1 MWKDIPKG
9 TRYINNKIM
18 GDGFGFSRA
27 ELSAMERQ
35 QFLSGEISQED
46 SMIIGAFH
54 NGPLSAVRFVG
65 IVGLILYYM
74 LLIYSAVYA
83 WRLIRA
89 ADGSDYFPLALF
101 IGLAVIWEPFNYTF
115 VFGAFDSGLAE
126 CFVQRGNAENA

>member
-9 TRYINNKIM
+9 TRYINDKIM

-35 QFLSGEISQED
+35 KFLIGEIGQED
-46 SMIIGAFH
+46 SMIIGSFH

-65 IVGLILYYM
+65 IVGLLLYYALM
-74 LLIYSAVYA
+74 IYSAVFA

-89 ADGSDYFPLALF
+89 AEGSAYFPSLCL
-101 IGLAVIWEPFNYTF
+101 
-115 VFGAFDSGLAE
+115 
-126 CFVQRGNAENA
+126 